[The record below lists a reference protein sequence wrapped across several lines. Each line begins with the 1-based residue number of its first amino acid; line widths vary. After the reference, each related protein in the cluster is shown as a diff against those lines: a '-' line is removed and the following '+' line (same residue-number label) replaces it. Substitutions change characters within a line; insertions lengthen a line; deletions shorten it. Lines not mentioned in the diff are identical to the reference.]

1 MVVHSLVRGMI
12 PGLVSHYTS
21 VYCRIIS
28 ELRVCKIIINMFESV
43 SCYVVSFHTD
53 RSRYLRHQ
61 RETDGSVVEE
71 A

>member
-1 MVVHSLVRGMI
+1 MVVRSLARGMI
-12 PGLVSHYTS
+12 PGLLSHYTS

-43 SCYVVSFHTD
+43 SCCVVSFHTD
-53 RSRYLRHQ
+53 RSRYPRRQ
-61 RETDGSVVEE
+61 REIDNSVVEE